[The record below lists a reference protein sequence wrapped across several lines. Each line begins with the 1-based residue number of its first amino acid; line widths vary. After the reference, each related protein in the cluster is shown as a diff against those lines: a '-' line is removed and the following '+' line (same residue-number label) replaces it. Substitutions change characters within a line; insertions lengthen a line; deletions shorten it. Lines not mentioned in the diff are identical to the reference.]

1 MAFIYG
7 TATLTGTDADDEL
20 YGMETNDTLIGGKG
34 NDLLVGRSG
43 SDIYVFSKGNGQ
55 DTISERPANNTGK
68 NTIRFTDVKST
79 DTLSFSMNG
88 EGNVVINYGN
98 NDKITVASNENM
110 QMQFSDGVQRSMSQL
125 ITQKGI
131 TTAGSVNTFPTYINP
146 SNYDYL
152 YVVDHKD
159 DSVRI
164 AEGNTNYSVLVTIP
178 DYKLDNS
185 VDRSKVTYLNNSREL
200 PYFIDALATREADNE
215 IGNKKTITY
224 SFVTQNTDNLQGF
237 TLYTEAEKQAVRK
250 ALSAWESISGVSFIE
265 QADSATV
272 DTRFFRHNFPDEPLS
287 VAGYAYYGGNVH
299 IRNTYLINT
308 DANAYDQV
316 LVHEIGHTLGL
327 KHPGNYG
334 HDESGPFLP
343 TTEDS
348 TFYTIMSYES
358 NWNHG
363 NPALYEESGPRVL
376 DVAAIQYLYGVN
388 KNARTGDNVYTLKDK
403 YIWDGAGNDTLD
415 ASAESYGVNINLE
428 EGSWIHSGSKKSSLF
443 SEGQAFI
450 GFGTEI
456 ENAIGSSHD
465 DRIVGNNKANTLNG
479 KAGNDILSGK
489 VGNDILNGE
498 AGNDVLNGNAG
509 ADRMVGGAGN
519 DVYYV
524 DNKGDVVVETADGG
538 RDTVSVSFDYD
549 LLKVAHIENAVL
561 LGTGNLT
568 LQGNGEG
575 NLLKGNAGDN
585 HLKGLGGNDWLEG
598 GAGNDILNGNAGA
611 DRMIGGAGD
620 DVYYVDNKGDVV
632 VETAGGRRDTV
643 NVSFDYDL
651 LKVAH
656 IENAIAVGAGHIKL
670 QGSGE
675 GNLLKGNAGNNQL
688 NGLGGNDGLD
698 GGAGH
703 DVLVG
708 GSGRDVLVGGAGS
721 DTFKFGSI
729 NDSTLALKDVIIDFN
744 LTRGKDKIDLSAI
757 DANTT
762 QAGNQAFSFI
772 GNTNFTA
779 AGQVRFAGGVVSGD
793 VNGDKVADFAIELKN
808 VTKLLTS
815 DFIL

>member
-79 DTLSFSMNG
+79 DALSFSMNG

-98 NDKITVASNENM
+98 NDKITIVSNENM
-110 QMQFSDGVQRSMSQL
+110 QVQFSDGVQRSMSQL

-250 ALSAWESISGVSFIE
+250 ALSAWESISGISFIE

-428 EGSWIHSGSKKSSLF
+428 EGSWIHGGSKKSSLF

-465 DRIVGNNKANTLNG
+465 DQVIGNG
-479 KAGNDILSGK
+479 KAN
-489 VGNDILNGE
+489 ILNGN
-498 AGNDVLNGNAG
+498 AGNDVL
-509 ADRMVGGAGN
+509 
-519 DVYYV
+519 
-524 DNKGDVVVETADGG
+524 DG
-538 RDTVSVSFDYD
+538 S
-549 LLKVAHIENAVL
+549 K
-561 LGTGNLT
+561 
-568 LQGNGEG
+568 
-575 NLLKGNAGDN
+575 
-585 HLKGLGGNDWLEG
+585 
-598 GAGNDILNGNAGA
+598 GA

-620 DVYYVDNKGDVV
+620 DKYYVDNANDNVIELANEGADWVV
-632 VETAGGRRDTV
+632 SSIA
-643 NVSFDYDL
+643 YDL
-651 LKVAH
+651 SNASHVEHGELTGSAH
-656 IENAIAVGAGHIKL
+656 I
-670 QGSGE
+670 
-675 GNLLKGNAGNNQL
+675 NLLGSDNHNWL
-688 NGLGGNDGLD
+688 LGNDGNNYLNGYRGND
-698 GGAGH
+698 KIKGGKGNDVIDGSLGADTMWGGAGDDKFYVDNINDKVIESVREGSDWVYSRIDLDLRKIANVEH
-703 DVLVG
+703 GELLADAKNLVGSTGHNWLVGNDANNYITALQGNDKLVG
-708 GSGRDVLVGGAGS
+708 GKGRDTLIGGAGN
-721 DTFKFGSI
+721 DTFIYKHI
-729 NDSTLALKDVIIDFN
+729 NESTVALKDVITDF
-744 LTRGKDKIDLSAI
+744 TRGQDKIDLSAI

-772 GNTNFTA
+772 GSANFSN

-793 VNGDKVADFAIELKN
+793 VNGDKVADFAIEVKN
-808 VTKLLTS
+808 VTALQAS